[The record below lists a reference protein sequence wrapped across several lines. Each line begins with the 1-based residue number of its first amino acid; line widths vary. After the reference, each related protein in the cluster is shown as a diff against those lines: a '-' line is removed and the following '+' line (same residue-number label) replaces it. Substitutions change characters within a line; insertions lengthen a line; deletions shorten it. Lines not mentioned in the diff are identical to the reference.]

1 MSTTEN
7 AINSTQTLIAPGNG
21 KVESANEEKHSFERH
36 TFPNGLSL
44 ITKEV
49 RSAPVVSFWVWYQVG
64 SRNEHAGITGISH
77 WVEHMMFKGT
87 SKLGKGQIMQMV
99 AENGGTLNAFTS
111 DDWTTYFETLP
122 ADRLE
127 LALQIE
133 SDRMVNSRFDTE
145 EVASERTVII
155 SEREGSENEPDR
167 MLDEDISAAAFKVH
181 SYGNP
186 IIGWKC
192 DLRTMTR
199 DDLYNH
205 YKTYYA
211 PNNATIV
218 VAGDFD
224 TAELVAKV
232 GELFADYPAS
242 PSIPEVRSIE
252 PEQTGE
258 RRIRIEHP
266 GTTAQIEIVYHTPAA
281 ASPDIYPLMV
291 ADALLSGAK
300 PMGFGGGGGG
310 RSARLY
316 KALVSTEIAASAG
329 SYFGLRKDPYLFV
342 LAASAKSG
350 DDHEESL
357 QKMEAALLEEVRKLQ
372 EEEIPAEEL
381 AKAVRQSRAQ
391 FVYSSDSVS
400 NQAYMLGYLESIY
413 SANMYDEALERLA
426 AVTPEDVRR
435 VARAYLTEIN
445 RTVGVFV
452 PTEEA
457 AAESPDGLETEKQ

>member
-1 MSTTEN
+1 MSAIEN
-7 AINSTQTLIAPGNG
+7 ATQSADVSSAPA
-21 KVESANEEKHSFERH
+21 KDVSKHSFERH
-36 TFPNGLSL
+36 SFPNGLSL

-49 RSAPVVSFWVWYQVG
+49 RSAPVVSCWVWYRVG
-64 SRNEHAGITGISH
+64 ARNEHEGITGVSH

-87 SKLGKGQIMQMV
+87 QRLAKGQIMQMV

-122 ADRLE
+122 SDRLD

-133 SDRMVNSRFDTE
+133 SDRMLNSVFDPA
-145 EVASERTVII
+145 EVAAERTVII

-167 MLDEDISAAAFKVH
+167 MLDEEISAAAFKVH
-181 SYGNP
+181 PYGNG

-211 PNNATIV
+211 PNNATV
-218 VAGDFD
+218 VVVGDFD
-224 TAELVAKV
+224 TAELVAKI
-232 GELFADYPAS
+232 GELFGSYPAS
-242 PSIPEVRSIE
+242 PSIPAVRSIE

-258 RRIRIEHP
+258 RRVRVEHP
-266 GTTAQIEIVYHTPAA
+266 GSTAQIEIVWHTPAA
-281 ASPDIYPLMV
+281 ADPDVYPLMV

-300 PMGFGGGGGG
+300 PMGFGGGTGG

-316 KALVSTEIAASAG
+316 KALVTTEIAASAG

-342 LAASAKSG
+342 VAASAKAG

-357 QKMEAALLEEVRKLQ
+357 QKMEAALLEEIRKLQ
-372 EEEIPAEEL
+372 EDEIPAEEL

-400 NQAYMLGYLESIY
+400 NQAYMLGYLESIS
-413 SANMYDEALERLA
+413 SADAYDEALDKLA

-435 VARAYLTEIN
+435 VARAYLTRIN
-445 RTVGVFV
+445 RTVGWFI
-452 PTEEA
+452 PTEDESEA
-457 AAESPDGLETEKQ
+457 VDGDRG

>member
-1 MSTTEN
+1 MSSIEKATDTTE
-7 AINSTQTLIAPGNG
+7 IAGAAAQAEG
-21 KVESANEEKHSFERH
+21 AEEKHSFERH
-36 TFPNGLSL
+36 SFPNGLSL
-44 ITKEV
+44 ITREV
-49 RSAPVVSFWVWYQVG
+49 RSAPVVSFWVWYRVG

-87 SKLGKGQIMQMV
+87 QKLGKGQIMQMV

-122 ADRLE
+122 SDRLE

-133 SDRMVNSRFDTE
+133 SDRMVNSRFDPE

-167 MLDEDISAAAFKVH
+167 MLDEEISAAAFKVH
-181 SYGNP
+181 AYGNT

-232 GELFADYPAS
+232 GELFGGYEAS
-242 PSIPEVRSIE
+242 NSIPEVRSIE

-258 RRIRIEHP
+258 RRVRVEHP
-266 GTTAQIEIVYHTPAA
+266 GSTAQIEIGYHTPSAA
-281 ASPDIYPLMV
+281 NPDIYPLMV

-300 PMGFGGGGGG
+300 PMGFGGGG
-310 RSARLY
+310 R
-316 KALVSTEIAASAG
+316 
-329 SYFGLRKDPYLFV
+329 
-342 LAASAKSG
+342 
-350 DDHEESL
+350 
-357 QKMEAALLEEVRKLQ
+357 
-372 EEEIPAEEL
+372 
-381 AKAVRQSRAQ
+381 RQ
-391 FVYSSDSVS
+391 V
-400 NQAYMLGYLESIY
+400 G
-413 SANMYDEALERLA
+413 A
-426 AVTPEDVRR
+426 AV
-435 VARAYLTEIN
+435 
-445 RTVGVFV
+445 
-452 PTEEA
+452 
-457 AAESPDGLETEKQ
+457 